1 MFIRHAARAL
11 PAVVALASACARS
24 GGANARTTPIPV
36 DVAAELRVV
45 RGEST
50 WVARGPGYEL
60 IARSRRDLGFV
71 EPAVDREIASFRR
84 VFPTD
89 TTTVVATVRPAP
101 VAGQA
106 WVAPP
111 FLPDTYLAAVDLV
124 LPSAKASRNDRE
136 AGPTHAQLDV
146 TELMARVWLSA
157 HASHV
162 TGVAAGPAQRV
173 GEAEDPRVPGW
184 AAEMIPTLGI
194 DSVFQ
199 RSMRL
204 AMTHT
209 EELIPLSRYFVM
221 ALPSSATPV
230 VAGRGGNRGGAP
242 GGGGGGG
249 MGGGGRRGGMGGG
262 GRGGMR
268 GGGSERS
275 GGREEAAVPARVL
288 FAVESVVLGKYLS
301 RDGYDFIASLVD
313 GEIAGKPVDDLVATH
328 NLKSVADLESQWR
341 LWIAAQAEAAARH

>member
-1 MFIRHAARAL
+1 MFIRYASCAL
-11 PAVVALASACARS
+11 PALALASACARS
-24 GGANARTTPIPV
+24 GGASARTTPIPV

-89 TTTVVATVRPAP
+89 TTTVVATVRPALI
-101 VAGQA
+101 AGQA

-111 FLPDTYLAAVDLV
+111 LLPETYRGAVDLV
-124 LPSAKASRNDRE
+124 LPSAKSPLNGRE
-136 AGPTHAQLDV
+136 AGPTRAQLDV

-157 HASHV
+157 HASRI
-162 TGVAAGPAQRV
+162 TGVAAGPGQRV

-184 AAEMIPTLGI
+184 AAEMIPTLGM

-199 RSMRL
+199 RSMGL

-209 EELIPLSRYFVM
+209 EELIPLTRYFAM
-221 ALPSSATPV
+221 ALPSSTTPV

-242 GGGGGGG
+242 GGGGGG

-313 GEIAGKPVDDLVATH
+313 GEIAGKSVDDLVATH